1 MESINNDKE
10 YLYNVEIMPV
20 CHTKDDFDKAKKIK
34 FAYKSNSPTFE
45 DYILDNVGDYDF
57 CITIDKY
64 KKGKG
69 LIGSCELYHFQD
81 QDGKLCNQKYIKE
94 DENDGCRMINL

>member
-10 YLYNVEIMPV
+10 YLYTIEIMPV
-20 CHTKDDFDKAKKIK
+20 RDRTPDRTKKIK

-45 DYILDNVGDYDF
+45 DYMLDNVGDYDF
-57 CITIDKY
+57 CVTIDKY

-69 LIGSCELYHFQD
+69 LIGSCELCHFHD
-81 QDGKLCNQKYIKE
+81 QDGKLCNLKYIHE
-94 DENDGCRMINL
+94 DENDGYRMINL

>member
-10 YLYNVEIMPV
+10 YLYNIEIMPV
-20 CHTKDDFDKAKKIK
+20 RDRVCDKTKKIK

-69 LIGSCELYHFQD
+69 LIGSCELYHFHD
-81 QDGKLCNQKYIKE
+81 QDGKLYNKKYIKE